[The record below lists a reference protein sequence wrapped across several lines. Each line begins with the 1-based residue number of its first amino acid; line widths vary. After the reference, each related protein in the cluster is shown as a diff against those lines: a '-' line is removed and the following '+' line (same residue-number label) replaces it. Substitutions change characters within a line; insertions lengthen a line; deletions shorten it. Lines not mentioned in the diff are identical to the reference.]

1 MANREADY
9 FGVLTFEL
17 KRRDDYTLPCES
29 RTIVT
34 IRDNGDPVLTAGTA
48 GAPYVVARETV
59 TELVRG

>member
-9 FGVLTFEL
+9 DGVLTFEL
-17 KRRDDYTLPCES
+17 KRRDDYTLPCETK
-29 RTIVT
+29 TIIT
-34 IRDNGDPVLTAGTA
+34 IGDNGDPVLTA